1 MLYFA
6 VTNSE
11 AFFSHYFY
19 GSTQQ
24 DFSFMLEHP
33 WNTVAQKSSLT
44 MVTQRRLLDITGCV
58 TFLHLPSALW
68 WPVPLLLHHL
78 HSGLVSHIA
87 TYLSIGFKR
96 ERERERGIDLNGC
109 VLDVVLGMMYFAMVG
124 LWQRHTLECAE
135 GLSGQGHEDGGRR
148 TTCRKNPGKT
158 INTCSFRVAHNYTW
172 HVDNRQLLS

>member
-96 ERERERGIDLNGC
+96 ERERERERHWLEWMCAGCSVGDDVFRNGGFVTETHAGMCRGVVRPRTRGWWEEDDL
-109 VLDVVLGMMYFAMVG
+109 
-124 LWQRHTLECAE
+124 QE
-135 GLSGQGHEDGGRR
+135 
-148 TTCRKNPGKT
+148 KPGK
-158 INTCSFRVAHNYTW
+158 NN
-172 HVDNRQLLS
+172 